1 MQTLFSR
8 INYKNGVI
16 LLRKLLRITSI
27 LIIFVFMFSV
37 FQIGFSKK
45 TSNINFN
52 RKIVIAE
59 TEKDNS
65 EESIFNIELSG
76 VKADD
81 FYFEELMNSYENL
94 LIDAINNNR
103 FSSIECLLVPESKL
117 YNAQKKLVSDLF
129 RKGIKEELISYSI
142 EDIKPTTDEGV
153 FKLYVYEKVGI
164 RYPRT
169 NHFVIKQFYW
179 IYTVTVKDNLYR
191 LSDIEK
197 WK

>member
-1 MQTLFSR
+1 
-8 INYKNGVI
+8 
-16 LLRKLLRITSI
+16 
-27 LIIFVFMFSV
+27 MFFV
-37 FQIGFSKK
+37 FQIGFFKK
-45 TSNINFN
+45 INN
-52 RKIVIAE
+52 TNLNQKIVIAE
-59 TEKDNS
+59 AENDNS
-65 EESIFNIELSG
+65 EEYTFNIELGG

-142 EDIKPTTDEGV
+142 EDIKPTNDEGV

-164 RYPRT
+164 RYPG
-169 NHFVIKQFYW
+169 NNNFIIKQFYW
-179 IYTVTVKDNLYR
+179 IYTVIVNDNLYR